1 MSLSPS
7 WLRSLR
13 MSTCVGCAE
22 NPLKCLDSDLSTA
35 SQADKYPFG
44 QGWRYNWSHMTSLWS
59 RLEPFLVR
67 VRQLANRQGPQ
78 ILVENLDE
86 RSTALTARAVAWHID
101 LSQQDVLD
109 SPAIHSAGLLPLHH
123 RIERDT
129 EHSSVPVTRKA
140 HLRVRLRE
148 ETSHERV
155 TIPRRQSRARSGFAV
170 I

>member
-1 MSLSPS
+1 
-7 WLRSLR
+7 

-22 NPLKCLDSDLSTA
+22 KPQKCHDRDLSTG

-44 QGWRYNWSHMTSLWS
+44 RVWRYNLSHMTSLWS

-67 VRQLANRQGPQ
+67 VRQLAHRQGPQ

-109 SPAIHSAGLLPLHH
+109 IPALHSAGLLPLHH

-129 EHSSVPVTRKA
+129 EHSAVPVTRKA
-140 HLRVRLRE
+140 RLRVRLRE

-155 TIPRRQSRARSGFAV
+155 TIPRRHSRVRSGFAV

>member
-1 MSLSPS
+1 
-7 WLRSLR
+7 

-22 NPLKCLDSDLSTA
+22 NPQKRHDRDLSTA
-35 SQADKYPFG
+35 SEADKYPFG
-44 QGWRYNWSHMTSLWS
+44 QGWRYNLSHMTSLWS

-101 LSQQDVLD
+101 LSQQNVLD
-109 SPAIHSAGLLPLHH
+109 IPALPSAGLLPLHH

>member
-1 MSLSPS
+1 
-7 WLRSLR
+7 

-22 NPLKCLDSDLSTA
+22 NLQKCHVRDLSTG

-44 QGWRYNWSHMTSLWS
+44 QGWRYNRSHMTSLWS

-86 RSTALTARAVAWHID
+86 RSTALTACAVAWHID
-101 LSQQDVLD
+101 LSQQNVLD
-109 SPAIHSAGLLPLHH
+109 IPALPSAGLLPLHH

>member
-1 MSLSPS
+1 MSI
-7 WLRSLR
+7 
-13 MSTCVGCAE
+13 CVGCAE
-22 NPLKCLDSDLSTA
+22 NPQKSHDWDLSTG
-35 SQADKYPFG
+35 SQANKYPFG
-44 QGWRYNWSHMTSLWS
+44 QGWRYNLSHMTSLWS

-67 VRQLANRQGPQ
+67 VRQLAKRQGPQ

-101 LSQQDVLD
+101 QSQQNVLD
-109 SPAIHSAGLLPLHH
+109 IPALPSAGLLPLHH

>member
-1 MSLSPS
+1 
-7 WLRSLR
+7 

-22 NPLKCLDSDLSTA
+22 NPQKCHVRDLSTG

-44 QGWRYNWSHMTSLWS
+44 QGWRYNLSHMTSLWS

-101 LSQQDVLD
+101 LSQQNVLD
-109 SPAIHSAGLLPLHH
+109 IPALRSAGLLPLHH

>member
-1 MSLSPS
+1 
-7 WLRSLR
+7 
-13 MSTCVGCAE
+13 
-22 NPLKCLDSDLSTA
+22 
-35 SQADKYPFG
+35 
-44 QGWRYNWSHMTSLWS
+44 MTSLWS

-67 VRQLANRQGPQ
+67 VRQLAKRQGPE
-78 ILVENLDE
+78 IRVENLGE
-86 RSTALTARAVAWHID
+86 RSIALTARAVAWHID
-101 LSQQDVLD
+101 LSQQNVLD
-109 SPAIHSAGLLPLHH
+109 TPALPSAGLLPLHH

-129 EHSSVPVTRKA
+129 EHFSVPVTRTA

>member
-1 MSLSPS
+1 MSI
-7 WLRSLR
+7 
-13 MSTCVGCAE
+13 CVGCAE
-22 NPLKCLDSDLSTA
+22 NPQKRHDMDLSTA
-35 SQADKYPFG
+35 SEADKYPFG
-44 QGWRYNWSHMTSLWS
+44 QGWRYNLSHMTSLWS

-67 VRQLANRQGPQ
+67 VRQLARRQGPE
-78 ILVENLDE
+78 ILDENLNE
-86 RSTALTARAVAWHID
+86 RSTALTACAVAWHID
-101 LSQQDVLD
+101 LSQQNVLD
-109 SPAIHSAGLLPLHH
+109 SPALQSVGLLPLHH

-129 EHSSVPVTRKA
+129 EHSSVPVTRTA

>member
-1 MSLSPS
+1 
-7 WLRSLR
+7 
-13 MSTCVGCAE
+13 
-22 NPLKCLDSDLSTA
+22 
-35 SQADKYPFG
+35 
-44 QGWRYNWSHMTSLWS
+44 MTSLWS

-67 VRQLANRQGPQ
+67 VRQLANRQGPE

-86 RSTALTARAVAWHID
+86 RSTALTACAVAWHID
-101 LSQQDVLD
+101 LSRQDVLD
-109 SPAIHSAGLLPLHH
+109 IPALPSAGLIPLHH

-155 TIPRRQSRARSGFAV
+155 TIPRRHSRARSGFAV

>member
-1 MSLSPS
+1 MSI
-7 WLRSLR
+7 
-13 MSTCVGCAE
+13 CVGCAE
-22 NPLKCLDSDLSTA
+22 NAQKCHDRDLSTGSRA
-35 SQADKYPFG
+35 NKYPFG
-44 QGWRYNWSHMTSLWS
+44 QGWRYNLSHMTSLWS

-67 VRQLANRQGPQ
+67 VRQLAKRQGPQ

-101 LSQQDVLD
+101 LSQQNVLD
-109 SPAIHSAGLLPLHH
+109 IPALPSAGLLPLHH

>member
-1 MSLSPS
+1 
-7 WLRSLR
+7 

-22 NPLKCLDSDLSTA
+22 NPLKCHDSDLSTG

-67 VRQLANRQGPQ
+67 VRQLARRQGPE
-78 ILVENLDE
+78 ILDENLNE
-86 RSTALTARAVAWHID
+86 RSTALTACAVAWHID
-101 LSQQDVLD
+101 LSQQNVLD
-109 SPAIHSAGLLPLHH
+109 GPALQSVGLLPLHQ

-129 EHSSVPVTRKA
+129 EHNSVPVTRTA

>member
-1 MSLSPS
+1 MFI
-7 WLRSLR
+7 
-13 MSTCVGCAE
+13 CGGCAE
-22 NPLKCLDSDLSTA
+22 NPQWCHDRDLSTGSWA
-35 SQADKYPFG
+35 NKYPFG
-44 QGWRYNWSHMTSLWS
+44 QGWRYNRSHMTSLWS

-101 LSQQDVLD
+101 LSQQNVLD
-109 SPAIHSAGLLPLHH
+109 IPALRSAGLLPLHH

>member
-1 MSLSPS
+1 
-7 WLRSLR
+7 

-22 NPLKCLDSDLSTA
+22 NPQKRHDRDLSTA
-35 SQADKYPFG
+35 SETDKYPFG
-44 QGWRYNWSHMTSLWS
+44 QGWRYNLSHMTSLWS

-67 VRQLANRQGPQ
+67 VRQIARRQGLE
-78 ILVENLDE
+78 ILDENLDE
-86 RSTALTARAVAWHID
+86 RSTALTACAVARHID

-109 SPAIHSAGLLPLHH
+109 SPALQSVGLLPLHY
-123 RIERDT
+123 RIERDA

-148 ETSHERV
+148 ETSHERL
-155 TIPRRQSRARSGFAV
+155 TIPRRHSRARSGFAV

>member
-1 MSLSPS
+1 
-7 WLRSLR
+7 
-13 MSTCVGCAE
+13 
-22 NPLKCLDSDLSTA
+22 
-35 SQADKYPFG
+35 
-44 QGWRYNWSHMTSLWS
+44 MTSLWS

-101 LSQQDVLD
+101 LSQQNVLD
-109 SPAIHSAGLLPLHH
+109 IPALRSAGLLPLHH